1 MLKFQVPGSLLV
13 SGSSGSGKTRW
24 IHDLLKKDHDLRAG
38 GIAGQGLFEKPF
50 DNLILF
56 YQQYQ
61 PIYDDIAALFPKA
74 HMSQG
79 VQWEDVDA
87 LDGSLQTCLFLDD
100 MMSSLADDMRLSD
113 LFTSGRH
120 RLISP
125 FFLVQN
131 LYVQGKA
138 MKGVHR
144 NVNYLLLFRTPRDAR
159 MIAVS
164 NLIHTICRYVVICM
178 CSSCKYCFR
187 LSTSRCSDVQDLTS
201 STTLT
206 NVRPNDHIIHC

>member
-1 MLKFQVPGSLLV
+1 MLKFQVPGSFLV

-24 IHDLLKKDHDLRAG
+24 IHDLLKKDFDLRHGTEGSSG
-38 GIAGQGLFEKPF
+38 GKGLFEKPF

-79 VQWEDVDA
+79 VQWEDVDV

-164 NLIHTICRYVVICM
+164 NFV
-178 CSSCKYCFR
+178 
-187 LSTSRCSDVQDLTS
+187 
-201 STTLT
+201 
-206 NVRPNDHIIHC
+206 